1 MTRATSLR
9 KRTIMLA
16 NSDETRLNDLLSALR
31 NLDGVN
37 EVRAENNYLTVNYTF
52 PETGFDLIRAVMATN
67 AADTAAQFSVCVAA
81 GMEQIE
87 REHLQTSC
95 GWDVYTRDIYVALQR
110 RESERRNRQ
119 PRKNWQ
125 QGKH

>member
-1 MTRATSLR
+1 MNVQRHRMLDIA
-9 KRTIMLA
+9 KADEARTG
-16 NSDETRLNDLLSALR
+16 DLLSILR

-37 EVRAENNYLTVNYTF
+37 EVHIEQNKLKIVYTF
-52 PETGFDLIRAVMATN
+52 PETGFDLVRIAIATY
-67 AADTAAQFSVCVAA
+67 AADTAAQFSVCIAS

-87 REHLQTSC
+87 REHLQASC

>member
-1 MTRATSLR
+1 MNVQRH
-9 KRTIMLA
+9 RTLGIA
-16 NSDETRLNDLLSALR
+16 KPDEARISDLLLALR
-31 NLDGVN
+31 NLEGVN
-37 EVRAENNYLTVNYTF
+37 EVRIEQNKLKIVYTF
-52 PETGFDLIRAVMATN
+52 PETGFDLIRAVIATC

-87 REHLQTSC
+87 REHLQASS
-95 GWDVYTRDIYVALQR
+95 GWDVYTRDIYVGLQR